1 MSNIVFIHFQVNKD
15 LNICMC
21 SQIVYI
27 IFTIYLIFYVKII
40 LNTIL
45 TNQFQNYL
53 LLTFIVQKLLKFCI
67 QLTTNLMEVFMVL
80 CFYLQ
85 SSFIYFF
92 MSMSKIASIIN

>member
-1 MSNIVFIHFQVNKD
+1 
-15 LNICMC
+15 MC

-53 LLTFIVQKLLKFCI
+53 LLIFIVQKLLKFCI
-67 QLTTNLMEVFMVL
+67 QLTTNLMKVFMVSY
-80 CFYLQ
+80 FYLQ

-92 MSMSKIASIIN
+92 YEYVKNCFNHKLNF